1 MRDFLI
7 DILRNNGLL
16 VEMDDFGSGYSSLN
30 MLKDVPI
37 QVLKTDLK
45 FLAGTGIEMR
55 KESILANVV
64 RMAHQMGMSVIAEG
78 VETKE
83 QADYLLQLNCEQM
96 QGYYFS
102 RPIPVEEFEKL
113 VYHV

>member
-1 MRDFLI
+1 M
-7 DILRNNGLL
+7 

-45 FLAGTGIEMR
+45 FLAGAGIETR
-55 KESILANVV
+55 KERILDSIIN
-64 RMAHQMGMSVIAEG
+64 MAHQMGMLVIAEG

-83 QADYLLQLNCEQM
+83 QADYLLKLNCENM
-96 QGYYFS
+96 QGFYFS
-102 RPIPVEEFEKL
+102 RPVPVEEFEKM
-113 VYHV
+113 VF